1 MLAYFCDDYRDSV
14 TQLSLIFIISLRF
27 FPAYNE
33 MVDQLHKACLNDN
46 WYYFE
51 KWKTGLSTMLHKLKR
66 YIN

>member
-46 WYYFE
+46 
-51 KWKTGLSTMLHKLKR
+51 
-66 YIN
+66 